1 MDPYPTQYQKELQP
15 CNSFNLNRPFNP
27 TASAFD
33 SSPNSKNTTLSF
45 KIFRHPHENISP
57 FPKKFQIPL
66 SLSFSLPSQVSFSV
80 LPKTPFSL
88 SPPKSLFLSSHPS
101 TTLVRQQIAPP
112 EPSPRRKAPSFQVL
126 SHSLSIPRCLTL
138 SLTSPLSSH
147 RFCSTPAKSCPLAGA
162 KETSSLCCH
171 RSSPA
176 GPIKG
181 FAIRVQG
188 PSLG

>member
-1 MDPYPTQYQKELQP
+1 MKTSRHFQK
-15 CNSFNLNRPFNP
+15 N
-27 TASAFD
+27 
-33 SSPNSKNTTLSF
+33 F
-45 KIFRHPHENISP
+45 KF
-57 FPKKFQIPL
+57 L
-66 SLSFSLPSQVSFSV
+66 SLSFSLPSQVSFLV

-88 SPPKSLFLSSHPS
+88 SPLPSLCFSVLTHRRRWYASKSRPLSGGE
-101 TTLVRQQIAPP
+101 R
-112 EPSPRRKAPSFQVL
+112 PSPRRKAPSFQVL

-147 RFCSTPAKSCPLAGA
+147 RFCSTPAKSRPLTGA

-181 FAIRVQG
+181 FAIRVRG